1 MSPARVKKEKRDV
14 ADVEGEP
21 LIYEK
26 TLMKN
31 YLQFLL
37 IFSRPGS
44 KFWTTS
50 LTFVGHCLS
59 FMAPQIRDKC

>member
-37 IFSRPGS
+37 IFSRPGFQILDHIS
-44 KFWTTS
+44 HICWS
-50 LTFVGHCLS
+50 LPFLHGPS
-59 FMAPQIRDKC
+59 NSR